1 MSGEKL
7 GDENG
12 MVTLVVVIDVELL
25 KKIDMAMA
33 IKEKKKEEEKKKGDV
48 SKEELCSMKGGILSI
63 FIFIEIAPHST
74 PKRKLLEPVLKSGS
88 IIFNPKLSPKTK

>member
-33 IKEKKKEEEKKKGDV
+33 IKEKKEKEKKKGDV
-48 SKEELCSMKGGILSI
+48 AKEEMGSMKGGILSI

>member
-33 IKEKKKEEEKKKGDV
+33 IKEKKKEEGEKKGDV
-48 SKEELCSMKGGILSI
+48 AKEEMGSLKGGILTI
-63 FIFIEIAPHST
+63 FHRNST
-74 PKRKLLEPVLKSGS
+74 AQHTQ
-88 IIFNPKLSPKTK
+88 TKISWVYS

>member
-1 MSGEKL
+1 M

-33 IKEKKKEEEKKKGDV
+33 IKEKKEEEEEKKGDV
-48 SKEELCSMKGGILSI
+48 SKEELCSKKGGILTI
-63 FIFIEIAPHST
+63 FIFTGIPPHNA
-74 PKRKLLEPVLKSGS
+74 PKRKLLESFLKKGWISFS
-88 IIFNPKLSPKTK
+88 LKLSLKTK

>member
-1 MSGEKL
+1 M

-33 IKEKKKEEEKKKGDV
+33 IKEKKKEEE
-48 SKEELCSMKGGILSI
+48 E
-63 FIFIEIAPHST
+63 
-74 PKRKLLEPVLKSGS
+74 KREMCRRKSCVL
-88 IIFNPKLSPKTK
+88 

>member
-1 MSGEKL
+1 
-7 GDENG
+7 

-33 IKEKKKEEEKKKGDV
+33 SKEKKKEEEKKKGDV

-63 FIFIEIAPHST
+63 FIFIGIAPHST
-74 PKRKLLEPVLKSGS
+74 PKRKLLESVLKKGWMDQFQFQRQNRSHKSSLS
-88 IIFNPKLSPKTK
+88 I